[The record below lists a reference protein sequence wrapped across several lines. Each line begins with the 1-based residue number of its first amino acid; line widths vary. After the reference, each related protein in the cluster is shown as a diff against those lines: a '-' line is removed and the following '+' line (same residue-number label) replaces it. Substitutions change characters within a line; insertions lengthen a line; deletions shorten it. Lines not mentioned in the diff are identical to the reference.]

1 MLFILELCM
10 TTVERQCKVIPAL
23 TKCTQIINSL
33 TRTMFSMLEFMC
45 GDSDVNHKQSVRF
58 VSTPLSLFFKWRFWY
73 TGQTSSPFHHL
84 LTLPFPFLW
93 PHLPQLHCVSFF
105 EALVHCG
112 CASMKCKWWKQT
124 SWSHTVWWSGFCP
137 LMVAA
142 LEETYCNV
150 WHGSSRPAEIYTM
163 SLKNEVEESCRSVDM
178 VREPASKLDQKYSAL
193 WSSIT
198 TLTLFFLLTDSGWRF
213 WWEFV
218 WASSGDISERSCNS
232 SILHRPRH
240 HWPPGGVRLPTALP
254 AVWHG

>member
-1 MLFILELCM
+1 MLTTSKVSGLCRLLLAFFFKIAVLIYSADQLAVSSF
-10 TTVERQCKVIPAL
+10 TYIA
-23 TKCTQIINSL
+23 
-33 TRTMFSMLEFMC
+33 FSF
-45 GDSDVNHKQSVRF
+45 SVAA
-58 VSTPLSLFFKWRFWY
+58 SSTTPLCF
-73 TGQTSSPFHHL
+73 
-84 LTLPFPFLW
+84 
-93 PHLPQLHCVSFF
+93 FF

-163 SLKNEVEESCRSVDM
+163 SLKNEVEESCRSMDM
-178 VREPASKLDQKYSAL
+178 VREPTSKLDQKYSAL

-198 TLTLFFLLTDSGWRF
+198 TLTLFFFSLLTDSGWRF

-218 WASSGDISERSCNS
+218 WASSGDISERSCCNS

>member
-105 EALVHCG
+105 
-112 CASMKCKWWKQT
+112 
-124 SWSHTVWWSGFCP
+124 WSAC
-137 LMVAA
+137 
-142 LEETYCNV
+142 
-150 WHGSSRPAEIYTM
+150 
-163 SLKNEVEESCRSVDM
+163 
-178 VREPASKLDQKYSAL
+178 AL
-193 WSSIT
+193 WLRFDEMQVVKADQLIAHSLVVWFLSINGGST
-198 TLTLFFLLTDSGWRF
+198 WRN
-213 WWEFV
+213 V
-218 WASSGDISERSCNS
+218 
-232 SILHRPRH
+232 L
-240 HWPPGGVRLPTALP
+240 
-254 AVWHG
+254 